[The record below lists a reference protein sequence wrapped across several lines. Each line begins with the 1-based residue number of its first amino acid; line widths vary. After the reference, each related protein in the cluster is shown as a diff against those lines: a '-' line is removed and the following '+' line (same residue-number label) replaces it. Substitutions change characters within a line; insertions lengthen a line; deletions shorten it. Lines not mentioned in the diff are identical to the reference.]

1 LFSSQARVV
10 DPSAF
15 NGFLEVVSAHLGF
28 ESAESLPEGVGRI
41 TGAGTPV
48 EFAVRRNI
56 SFAAFRWVETADARG
71 EVESF
76 FVCPAGKPAHSAVR
90 VQWLSNATAVSLSEN
105 AFFQSWQGAIGG
117 APAREEAVLP
127 DFIELVCVLS
137 SDGKV
142 QSANSEIL
150 SHMRALESELAYAR
164 LSAADQERELGTAR
178 ENLKMIAVASPAA
191 AIEALAKAHAHVA
204 SDAATSAAR
213 GLAGLPAWA
222 DGNVERIVI
231 LPRALS
237 GAKKSQYES
246 PEVILEALE
255 FLAGDYR
262 EHKRGNMSLGDFN
275 EKLKTQQFQLA
286 NSVGASIAGEHGD
299 QYFVRWGKRRVFL
312 DQHLLKGGGREARYC
327 MRIYFFFDEASGRC
341 VVGSLP
347 AHLENSLS

>member
-1 LFSSQARVV
+1 MFSSQARVV

-15 NGFLEVVSAHLGF
+15 NVYLDVVSAHLGF
-28 ESAESLPEGVGRI
+28 ESAEALPEGVGRMA
-41 TGAGTPV
+41 GAGTPV

-56 SFAAFRWVETADARG
+56 SFAAFRWVDTADCPG
-71 EVESF
+71 EIESF

-90 VQWLSNATAVSLSEN
+90 VQGLSQATALSLSEN
-105 AFFQSWQGAIGG
+105 AFLQSWQRAVAGIA
-117 APAREEAVLP
+117 AREEAVLP
-127 DFIELVCVLS
+127 DFIELVSVLS

-142 QSANSEIL
+142 QSANSEML
-150 SHMRALESELAYAR
+150 AQMRALESELAYAR
-164 LSAADQERELGTAR
+164 LAAAEQGRELATAR
-178 ENLKMIAVASPAA
+178 ENLKMISGASPTA
-191 AIEALAKAHAHVA
+191 AIEALTKAHAHVA
-204 SDAATSAAR
+204 ADTASSAAR

-222 DGNVERIVI
+222 DENVERIVV

-246 PEVILEALE
+246 PQLIFDALE

-262 EHKRGNMSLGDFN
+262 EHKRGNMSLADFN